1 MQDFIDMIR
10 QQAEAKRQVVLAEVA
25 KKFNASVNGNSLELP
40 DGSFEQEYKQGAFI
54 SRMLSEVNIKPK

>member
-25 KKFNASVNGNSLELP
+25 KKFNASVKGNNLELP

-54 SRMLSEVNIKPK
+54 SRTLSEVNIKPK

>member
-1 MQDFIDMIR
+1 MIR
-10 QQAEAKRQVVLAEVA
+10 QQAEAKRQIVLAEVA

-54 SRMLSEVNIKPK
+54 SRTLSEVNIKPK